1 MSIAQNIIKIKS
13 ELPPDVNLVAVSK
26 FKPNED
32 ILEAYNAGQR
42 DFAESRPQELSAKI
56 KELPQDILWHF
67 IGHLQTNKIKMILP
81 GVHLIH
87 SVDSERLLVEINK
100 FCEKNNIVAECL
112 LQLYIASE
120 ESKQGMDSVEII
132 DILSRK
138 DQFKSIR
145 FRGLMGMASLTNDEQ
160 QIRREFLN
168 LKTVFE
174 QLKLS
179 EGADF
184 NTLSMGMSDDYLI
197 AIECGGNMVRIG
209 SKIFGS
215 RY

>member
-1 MSIAQNIIKIKS
+1 
-13 ELPPDVNLVAVSK
+13 
-26 FKPNED
+26 
-32 ILEAYNAGQR
+32 
-42 DFAESRPQELSAKI
+42 
-56 KELPQDILWHF
+56 
-67 IGHLQTNKIKMILP
+67 
-81 GVHLIH
+81 
-87 SVDSERLLVEINK
+87 
-100 FCEKNNIVAECL
+100 
-112 LQLYIASE
+112 
-120 ESKQGMDSVEII
+120 MDSVEII

-184 NTLSMGMSDDYLI
+184 NTLSMGMSDDYPI